1 MTPEDLCNP
10 LKIPIMRAYGM
21 GCRGDAAEIKPI
33 EPVWV
38 IPAKGAA
45 F

>member
-1 MTPEDLCNP
+1 MDLYSGI
-10 LKIPIMRAYGM
+10 KIPIMREDGL

-45 F
+45 A

>member
-1 MTPEDLCNP
+1 LSKP
-10 LKIPIMRAYGM
+10 LKIPLLWVLGL

-45 F
+45 A

>member
-1 MTPEDLCNP
+1 LCKP
-10 LKIPIMRAYGM
+10 LRIPIMRSYSL

-38 IPAKGAA
+38 IPAKGGAC
-45 F
+45 